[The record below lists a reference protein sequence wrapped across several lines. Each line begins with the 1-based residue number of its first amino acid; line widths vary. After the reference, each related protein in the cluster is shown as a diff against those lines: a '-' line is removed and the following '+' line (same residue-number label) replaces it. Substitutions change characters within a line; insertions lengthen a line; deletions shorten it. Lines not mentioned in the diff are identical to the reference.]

1 MWQGFAEN
9 WRAVIL
15 AIGLHVL
22 IALLLIVGVNFVTD
36 ASSRGNHGQ
45 KIVNASVINPDSVST
60 DMPDAVSPAS
70 APEAPPAEAEPEP
83 EPEPEDDSAAEQKAA
98 ERRRRRDEGAR

>member
-60 DMPDAVSPAS
+60 DMPDAVSPAGAKQS
-70 APEAPPAEAEPEP
+70 
-83 EPEPEDDSAAEQKAA
+83 
-98 ERRRRRDEGAR
+98 ERQQAFLDHFAVFPGRCRVTTVTEGLGRFFSSSG